1 MKVLE
6 YGKEKEKTLLFLPCT
21 AEPEWA
27 FTDAVTLFAQDHH
40 VLQIVYDGHG
50 GTVGEDFISVERTV
64 DEVTDWLHGHG
75 INALDA
81 AYGCSL
87 GGACLTRLLALG
99 ELPVGRAI
107 IDGGITPYQLPFPV
121 RRLLLARDCIGF
133 RLVTRS
139 RGMLEAAF
147 PPERFTLPGHDP
159 KAEYDALQAY
169 LKTYSRRTIHNVFWS
184 GNNYA
189 LPRTPAE
196 TGTKITYWYGDDE
209 KKDRRGNIRFIK
221 RYFPHIRVR
230 GIPKMAHAELVMIHP
245 EEFCHYAD
253 KFLLSGA
260 GESRGE
266 V

>member
-1 MKVLE
+1 MHITE
-6 YGKEKEKTLLFLPCT
+6 YGAEHARTLLFLPCT
-21 AEPEWA
+21 AEPVWA
-27 FTDAVTLFAQDHH
+27 FSATVALLARRWH
-40 VLQIVYDGHG
+40 VFQVSYDGHEPAYPG
-50 GTVGEDFISVERTV
+50 DFLSVEQTV
-64 DEVTDWLHGHG
+64 AEIMLW
-75 INALDA
+75 
-81 AYGCSL
+81 
-87 GGACLTRLLALG
+87 
-99 ELPVGRAI
+99 
-107 IDGGITPYQLPFPV
+107 
-121 RRLLLARDCIGF
+121 LLLARDCIGF

-139 RGMLEAAF
+139 RGILEAAF

-169 LKTYSRRTIHNVFWS
+169 LRTYSRRTVRSVFWS

>member
-1 MKVLE
+1 MHITE
-6 YGKEKEKTLLFLPCT
+6 YGAEHARTLLFLPCT
-21 AEPEWA
+21 AEPVWA
-27 FTDAVTLFAQDHH
+27 FSATVALLARRWH
-40 VLQIVYDGHG
+40 VFQVSYDGHEPAYPG
-50 GTVGEDFISVERTV
+50 DFLSVEQTV
-64 DEVTDWLHGHG
+64 AEIMLW
-75 INALDA
+75 
-81 AYGCSL
+81 
-87 GGACLTRLLALG
+87 
-99 ELPVGRAI
+99 
-107 IDGGITPYQLPFPV
+107 
-121 RRLLLARDCIGF
+121 LLLARDCIGF

-139 RGMLEAAF
+139 RGILEAAF

-169 LKTYSRRTIHNVFWS
+169 LRTYSRRTVRNVFWS

>member
-1 MKVLE
+1 M
-6 YGKEKEKTLLFLPCT
+6 
-21 AEPEWA
+21 
-27 FTDAVTLFAQDHH
+27 
-40 VLQIVYDGHG
+40 
-50 GTVGEDFISVERTV
+50 
-64 DEVTDWLHGHG
+64 
-75 INALDA
+75 
-81 AYGCSL
+81 
-87 GGACLTRLLALG
+87 
-99 ELPVGRAI
+99 
-107 IDGGITPYQLPFPV
+107 

-139 RGMLEAAF
+139 RGILEAAF

-169 LKTYSRRTIHNVFWS
+169 LRTYSRRTVRNAFWS

-189 LPRTPAE
+189 LPCTPAE

-221 RYFPHIRVR
+221 RYFPAHPRARHPEDGPR
-230 GIPKMAHAELVMIHP
+230 GAGEIHP

-260 GESRGE
+260 GGTRGE

>member
-1 MKVLE
+1 M
-6 YGKEKEKTLLFLPCT
+6 P
-21 AEPEWA
+21 
-27 FTDAVTLFAQDHH
+27 DAPA
-40 VLQIVYDGHG
+40 
-50 GTVGEDFISVERTV
+50 
-64 DEVTDWLHGHG
+64 
-75 INALDA
+75 
-81 AYGCSL
+81 
-87 GGACLTRLLALG
+87 GAG

-169 LKTYSRRTIHNVFWS
+169 LRTYSRRTVRNVFWS

-209 KKDRRGNIRFIK
+209 KKRPPRQPSGSSSAIFRTSACAASRRWPTR
-221 RYFPHIRVR
+221 
-230 GIPKMAHAELVMIHP
+230 
-245 EEFCHYAD
+245 
-253 KFLLSGA
+253 SW
-260 GESRGE
+260 
-266 V
+266 

>member
-1 MKVLE
+1 M
-6 YGKEKEKTLLFLPCT
+6 
-21 AEPEWA
+21 
-27 FTDAVTLFAQDHH
+27 
-40 VLQIVYDGHG
+40 
-50 GTVGEDFISVERTV
+50 GER
-64 DEVTDWLHGHG
+64 
-75 INALDA
+75 
-81 AYGCSL
+81 
-87 GGACLTRLLALG
+87 
-99 ELPVGRAI
+99 PVGRAI
-107 IDGGITPYQLPFPV
+107 IDGCITPYQLPFPV

-139 RGMLEAAF
+139 RGILEAAF
-147 PPERFTLPGHDP
+147 PPERFTLPGHNP

-169 LKTYSRRTIHNVFWS
+169 LRTYSRRTVRNVFWS